1 LFPSSGT
8 GCWEAALQN
17 CLNPGDRVLAASF
30 GQFSH
35 LWIDMC
41 QRLEFEVQVLDTE
54 WGEGDR
60 LSAIATRLPPTGAM
74 KSKPC
79 W

>member
-1 LFPSSGT
+1 
-8 GCWEAALQN
+8 
-17 CLNPGDRVLAASF
+17 VLAASF

-60 LSAIATRLPPTGAM
+60 LSAIATRLPPTGTM